1 MLAALVVV
9 VREVFL
15 SPAKKKKDCKVNF
28 KVAFKNSEWKETF
41 FVLNDF
47 GSGKNVGFGRDD
59 GTREDREPDF
69 LGVSSPIS

>member
-15 SPAKKKKDCKVNF
+15 APARKQSKYKMSS
-28 KVAFKNSEWKETF
+28 KNPECKETF